1 MAISFLMR
9 ASVVFADSVLTDF
22 FGIRQYCR
30 VGPANT
36 EQFRPG
42 TVVCVISNLASM
54 FHSGI
59 RRLRRRLIDPRVL
72 STNVGCKLLG
82 ELPLEIPRYFIQ

>member
-1 MAISFLMR
+1 MR

-36 EQFRPG
+36 DCRFRVALARRMVALRQGHRLLVKKRKRRLEEIAVQRARRGKRDPALN
-42 TVVCVISNLASM
+42 SNL
-54 FHSGI
+54 
-59 RRLRRRLIDPRVL
+59 
-72 STNVGCKLLG
+72 
-82 ELPLEIPRYFIQ
+82 